1 MKTKAIIV
9 TALLLGAATGAKAQV
24 DVTKVDATHYT
35 FEMPAY
41 DVEVTTELWYK
52 LSETA
57 TDNQANYGT
66 KTDVFLERT
75 LQPGGWNTFCAP
87 FDVTIQSGWTVKKFT
102 GATLSG
108 STLTLNFAD
117 ETTKIEAGVP
127 YLIKV
132 ETAYDFTAD
141 GHEFTGITQD
151 WTAHDAHDTDNHAI
165 FKPALT
171 PVAMTANDKKTLFI
185 AGGNRLAYPN
195 ANASLKA
202 FRAYFELGHD
212 VGAPTAFTMDFGDG
226 ETTGIQLIEN
236 APRVTEDSSTYDLQ
250 GRKVENTTQKGVY
263 IQNGKKVVIK

>member
-1 MKTKAIIV
+1 MKTKTFSLLAA
-9 TALLLGAATGAKAQV
+9 ALLAATSATAQI
-24 DVTKVDATHYT
+24 DVSGSGNERT
-35 FEMPAY
+35 FTMPAY

-66 KTDVFLERT
+66 RTDVFLERT

-132 ETAYDFTAD
+132 DAAYDFTDD
-141 GHEFTGITQD
+141 G
-151 WTAHDAHDTDNHAI
+151 
-165 FKPALT
+165 K
-171 PVAMTANDKKTLFI
+171 
-185 AGGNRLAYPN
+185 
-195 ANASLKA
+195 
-202 FRAYFELGHD
+202 
-212 VGAPTAFTMDFGDG
+212 
-226 ETTGIQLIEN
+226 
-236 APRVTEDSSTYDLQ
+236 
-250 GRKVENTTQKGVY
+250 
-263 IQNGKKVVIK
+263 